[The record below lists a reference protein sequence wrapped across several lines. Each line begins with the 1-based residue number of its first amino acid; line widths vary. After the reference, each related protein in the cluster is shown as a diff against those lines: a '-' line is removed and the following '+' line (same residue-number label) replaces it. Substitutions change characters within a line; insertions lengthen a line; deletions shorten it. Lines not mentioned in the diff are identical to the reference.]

1 MTKDTPGDKSPAAA
15 RDGRTDE
22 ERLRRVGRTSTL
34 RAVTRSSE
42 GISDDSPRPDI
53 RLLDGAFWAREPYAE
68 LAWLREN
75 DPVYWD
81 EEGGVWGVTRYAD
94 IIAVSR
100 DTLTFS
106 NAGGNRPD
114 APAFPFMIN
123 TDAPLHRKRRALVN
137 KGFTVRRV
145 QDRAPR
151 IRQISIDLLDKAVE
165 KGRFDFVGDVAAWL
179 PLIVIGDMLGVEPE
193 HYADV
198 LRWSDDMIRGSGT
211 TDPEVFARADQAFRE
226 FLEHAYRVLHDR
238 REKPPQADLF
248 SILAHAEID
257 GERLDDAE
265 IVAESLL
272 ILIGGD
278 ETTRHV
284 LTGGMAELLARPD
297 DWAWLGEDARRIPT
311 AVEEMLRW
319 VTPIKNMNRTLT
331 RDTELHGRK
340 LREGDK
346 LLLLYPAANRDPAV
360 FRDPETFDVRR
371 TPNDHLAFGIGAHF
385 CLGASL
391 ARLELNIF
399 FEEATKR
406 LPRIRPVS
414 EEAPP
419 RRDSNFISG
428 IESLVVTT
436 E

>member
-1 MTKDTPGDKSPAAA
+1 MTTRDTAP
-15 RDGRTDE
+15 
-22 ERLRRVGRTSTL
+22 
-34 RAVTRSSE
+34 
-42 GISDDSPRPDI
+42 PDI
-53 RLLDGAFWAREPYAE
+53 RLLDGEFWAREPYAE
-68 LAWLREN
+68 LAWLREFE
-75 DPVYWD
+75 PVYWD
-81 EEGGVWGVTRYAD
+81 EAGEVWGVSRYAD
-94 IIAVSR
+94 VLAVSR
-100 DTLTFS
+100 DTATFC

-123 TDAPLHRKRRALVN
+123 TDDPLHRKRRNLVN

-145 QDRAPR
+145 LERGPR
-151 IRQISIDLLDKAVE
+151 IRAISADLLDKAVALGE
-165 KGRFDFVGDVAAWL
+165 FDFVGDVAAWL

-198 LRWSDDMIRGSGT
+198 LRWSDDMVRGSGT
-211 TDPEVFARADQAFRE
+211 ADPEVFARADQAFRE
-226 FLEHAYRVLHDR
+226 FLEHSYGVLHDR
-238 REKPPQADLF
+238 RAKPLQHDLF

-265 IVAESLL
+265 IVAEALL

-284 LTGGMAELLARPD
+284 LSGGMAELLAHPE
-297 DWAWLGEDARRIPT
+297 DWAWLGENHARIPT

-319 VTPIKNMNRTLT
+319 VTPVKNMNRTLT
-331 RDTELHGRK
+331 RDVEMHGKK

-391 ARLELNIF
+391 ARLELVIF
-399 FEEATKR
+399 FEEATRR
-406 LPRIRPVS
+406 LRGIRPLA
-414 EEAPP
+414 EDAPP
-419 RRDSNFISG
+419 RRPSNFISG
-428 IESLVVTT
+428 IEHLMVRVG
-436 E
+436 

>member
-1 MTKDTPGDKSPAAA
+1 MSA
-15 RDGRTDE
+15 
-22 ERLRRVGRTSTL
+22 
-34 RAVTRSSE
+34 
-42 GISDDSPRPDI
+42 RPDI
-53 RLLDGAFWAREPYAE
+53 RLLDGDFWAREPHAE
-68 LAWLREN
+68 LAWLREHE
-75 DPVYWD
+75 PLFRD
-81 EEGGVWGVTRYAD
+81 EESGVWGVGRHAD
-94 IIAVSR
+94 VLAVSR
-100 DTLTFS
+100 DTATFS

-114 APAFPFMIN
+114 AIAFPFMIN
-123 TDAPLHRKRRALVN
+123 LDDPLHRKRRGLVN

-145 QDRAPR
+145 QERVPR
-151 IRQISIDLLDKAVE
+151 IRRICVDLLDKAAARGE
-165 KGRFDFVGDVAAWL
+165 FDFVMDVAAWL

-193 HYADV
+193 RYDDL

-211 TDPEVFARADQAFRE
+211 TDPDVFARADAAFRE
-226 FLEHAYRVLHDR
+226 FLEHSYAVLHDR
-238 REKPPQADLF
+238 RAKPPQADLF

-284 LTGGMAELLARPD
+284 VSGGAHELLRRPGLWD
-297 DWAWLGEDARRIPT
+297 DLADHPAAIAT

-331 RDTELHGRK
+331 RDTEMHGRH

-360 FRDPETFDVRR
+360 FRDPETFDIAR
-371 TPNDHLAFGIGAHF
+371 TPNEHLAFGFGAHY

-391 ARLELNIF
+391 ARQELNVF
-399 FEEATKR
+399 FEEA
-406 LPRIRPVS
+406 LPRLRGLRLATDEP
-414 EEAPP
+414 PP
-419 RRDSNFISG
+419 RRPSNFISG
-428 IESLVVTT
+428 LESMPVRLDR
-436 E
+436 